1 MNALFLLVP
10 LALLL
15 ATASVAAF
23 LWAVRGGEFEDMDT
37 PALRV
42 ILDDAPAMRLDTSA
56 RPGASHEP
64 TPAQILR
71 RTRHSPQD

>member
-23 LWAVRGGEFEDMDT
+23 LWAVRGGEFEDLET

-42 ILDDAPAMRLDTSA
+42 ILDDAPAVRLDATA
-56 RPGASHEP
+56 RVGASHEH

-71 RTRHSPQD
+71 RPTLEE